1 MTKTVNFDLTG
12 DYTEIADSTNDTT
25 VTIYNRS
32 SYTLGVV
39 VDERDEATR
48 ITDGDE
54 NGIVYLAP
62 GESHFESGF
71 TGAIKVKHM
80 TSLVVDDCHIAVIK
94 S

>member
-1 MTKTVNFDLTG
+1 MTKTVNFDLTD

-32 SYTLGVV
+32 SYTIGVV

-48 ITDGDE
+48 IIDE
-54 NGIVYLAP
+54 DEDGIVYLAP
-62 GESHFESGF
+62 GKEHFESGF
-71 TGAIKVKHM
+71 TGTIKAKKM
-80 TSLVVDDCHIAVIK
+80 ASFGDDCHITVIK